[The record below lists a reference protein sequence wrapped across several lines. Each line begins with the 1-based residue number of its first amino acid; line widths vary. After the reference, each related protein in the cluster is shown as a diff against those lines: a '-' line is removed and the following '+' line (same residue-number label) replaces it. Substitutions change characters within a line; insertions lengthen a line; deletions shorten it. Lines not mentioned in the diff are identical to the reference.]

1 MSRKRLKALTMD
13 EIAEELQKYEENSD
27 NDDDDN
33 FGDVI
38 IVPPDVD
45 ALTDEED
52 IADDKMGDVLVQDVP
67 GTLEIHTKD
76 NDQNEADESDRPKP
90 TKKRKL
96 CESVPK
102 WKHVSPKYTKGR
114 ARDDHDQSH
123 LREMKEALE
132 FSTPVEIFEEL
143 MTPEIYDHIVKE
155 TVRYATTYKN
165 AMDFIMTSNELKAFI
180 GVLLLSSY
188 HKLPSERYYWS
199 NDKDLGISLVKNAL
213 SRNRFQMLK
222 SFIHFVDNSEA
233 ENNKHD
239 KGFKIRPLYTML
251 QKSFIKFGIFEENL
265 SIDEMIVRYYGYH
278 SLKQFIRGKP
288 IRFGYKFWAL
298 CGVSGYCYN
307 FDLYCGKA
315 TNMEENSDLL
325 LGSKVVLNMLSVV
338 ENPHSY
344 TVFFDNLFTD
354 YPLLVHLRNLGF
366 QATGTMRENRLS
378 KCPLKDSKLFKKEK
392 RGSYDY
398 RFDCNEEILIV
409 KWLDNKCVTVG
420 TNYDTVE
427 QTRTVKRWQK
437 EKKAKGPVPQP
448 NVLYSYNKNMGGVD
462 KHDWLVGK

>member
-1 MSRKRLKALTMD
+1 MSRKRLKALTMN

-27 NDDDDN
+27 NNDNDN

-38 IVPPDVD
+38 VVPPDVG
-45 ALTDEED
+45 ALTDEKD
-52 IADDKMGDVLVQDVP
+52 IADDNMGDVLVQDVP
-67 GTLEIHTKD
+67 GTLEIHTKG
-76 NDQNEADESDRPKP
+76 NDQNEAESDRPKP
-90 TKKRKL
+90 TKKKL
-96 CESVPK
+96 CESIPK

-132 FSTPVEIFEEL
+132 FSTLVEIFEEL
-143 MTPEIYDHIVKE
+143 MTPEICDYIVKE
-155 TVRYATTYKN
+155 TVHYATTYKN

-199 NDKDLGISLVKNAL
+199 NNEDLGISLVKNAL
-213 SRNRFQMLK
+213 SRNHFQMLK

-251 QKSFIKFGIFEENL
+251 QKSFMKFGIFEENL
-265 SIDEMIVRYYGYH
+265 SFDEMVVRYYGHY

-288 IRFGYKFWAL
+288 IGFGYKFWVL

-315 TNMEENSDLL
+315 TDMEENSDLL
-325 LGSKVVLNMLSVV
+325 LDSKVVLN
-338 ENPHSY
+338 
-344 TVFFDNLFTD
+344 
-354 YPLLVHLRNLGF
+354 
-366 QATGTMRENRLS
+366 
-378 KCPLKDSKLFKKEK
+378 
-392 RGSYDY
+392 
-398 RFDCNEEILIV
+398 
-409 KWLDNKCVTVG
+409 
-420 TNYDTVE
+420 
-427 QTRTVKRWQK
+427 RTCS
-437 EKKAKGPVPQP
+437 
-448 NVLYSYNKNMGGVD
+448 L
-462 KHDWLVGK
+462 

>member
-1 MSRKRLKALTMD
+1 MSRKRLKALTMN

-33 FGDVI
+33 FGYVI

-52 IADDKMGDVLVQDVP
+52 ITDDEMGDVLVQDVP

-76 NDQNEADESDRPKP
+76 NDQNEADEFDRPKP

-102 WKHVSPKYTKGR
+102 WKHVSPKYIKGR

-123 LREMKEALE
+123 LPEMKEALE

-199 NDKDLGISLVKNAL
+199 NDEDLGISLVKNAL
-213 SRNRFQMLK
+213 SRNRF
-222 SFIHFVDNSEA
+222 
-233 ENNKHD
+233 
-239 KGFKIRPLYTML
+239 
-251 QKSFIKFGIFEENL
+251 
-265 SIDEMIVRYYGYH
+265 
-278 SLKQFIRGKP
+278 
-288 IRFGYKFWAL
+288 
-298 CGVSGYCYN
+298 
-307 FDLYCGKA
+307 
-315 TNMEENSDLL
+315 
-325 LGSKVVLNMLSVV
+325 
-338 ENPHSY
+338 
-344 TVFFDNLFTD
+344 
-354 YPLLVHLRNLGF
+354 
-366 QATGTMRENRLS
+366 
-378 KCPLKDSKLFKKEK
+378 
-392 RGSYDY
+392 
-398 RFDCNEEILIV
+398 
-409 KWLDNKCVTVG
+409 
-420 TNYDTVE
+420 
-427 QTRTVKRWQK
+427 
-437 EKKAKGPVPQP
+437 
-448 NVLYSYNKNMGGVD
+448 
-462 KHDWLVGK
+462 

>member
-52 IADDKMGDVLVQDVP
+52 IADDEMGDVLVQDVP

-96 CESVPK
+96 CKSVPK

-155 TVRYATTYKN
+155 TVQYATTYKN

-199 NDKDLGISLVKNAL
+199 NDEDLGISLVKNAL

-251 QKSFIKFGIFEENL
+251 QKSFIKFGIFKENS
-265 SIDEMIVRYYGYH
+265 SIDEMIVRYYGHH
-278 SLKQFIRGKP
+278 SLKQFIRGKQ
-288 IRFGYKFWAL
+288 IRFGYKFWEL

-344 TVFFDNLFTD
+344 
-354 YPLLVHLRNLGF
+354 H
-366 QATGTMRENRLS
+366 
-378 KCPLKDSKLFKKEK
+378 
-392 RGSYDY
+392 
-398 RFDCNEEILIV
+398 
-409 KWLDNKCVTVG
+409 CV
-420 TNYDTVE
+420 
-427 QTRTVKRWQK
+427 
-437 EKKAKGPVPQP
+437 
-448 NVLYSYNKNMGGVD
+448 L
-462 KHDWLVGK
+462 